1 MKQESDNKSVEKQE
15 KRQEKRQRRKKERV
29 YRGESGNLLRVFA
42 VFFAIACIWVGYMLV
57 RETGNISD
65 YNKQLIDLQDDHIDY
80 IQAARYLRTG
90 SDILTETA
98 RNFVVTG
105 KYEQLENYFRE
116 TNEDRHREKGMS
128 LLEELYPL
136 AEASTKMSKAKNESD
151 ELMLTE
157 IHAISLVCLAQGYY
171 NKDLPEQILYY
182 EFDPY
187 EESLKPDEQMEMART
202 VMFNPAYERAKQK
215 IFENTDEFVDEEI
228 EYLNERYAVIA
239 GYLDASLRYQ
249 RIFTYE
255 FSVLL
260 IATILLFLKQHNM
273 SVIRGHELLKLNAQL
288 TEQKEELAEAEKKTR
303 EANNAKNL
311 FLARMSDA
319 IRTPVNKIIGM
330 ADIAERNID
339 DKKRTVNFLEQID
352 STAQILLELIN
363 DVLTLG
369 RSENGMVKIQKGPI
383 NMLNFIENC
392 SSIIAGQINDAGLIY
407 IKDIGLI
414 LHPNIIS
421 DDLHLRQII
430 LNIVEHAI
438 RFTHK
443 GGRITFSV
451 NEELE
456 SVTDTKTVYR
466 FVIED
471 TGVGMSEQYLSH
483 IFDTFS
489 IAPDE
494 LDDDGNL
501 GVGMSITKRYVEL
514 MGGRIEVESELQKGS
529 KFTVTMPFEIYK
541 SVTDTGKGDDEL
553 RLAGSR
559 ILIAEDD
566 EVSMEIARTTLV
578 NEGAE
583 VIAAENGLVAL
594 TLFKSSAEN
603 SIDAILMDVAM
614 PVLDGISVTKEIRAI
629 NRQDAHTVPIIAMT
643 AGGDEE
649 DINALFDAGMN
660 DYISKPVDIT
670 ILVKTMLGAMRRNTN
685 ELAERLEKALQDANT
700 DALTGVKNMNAF
712 ELSTGRID
720 VEIES
725 GEKAD
730 FAIVICDVNGLKDVN
745 DNLGH
750 DEGNKLLIN
759 SCRLICRTFTH
770 SPVFRIGGDEFAA
783 ILRNDDYKNRD
794 TLVGGLKERMTAENY
809 NPMDIVNVSFAI
821 GMAEYDPAIDSG
833 CKDVFKRADTLMYEH
848 KKSIKGEG
856 NVR

>member
-1 MKQESDNKSVEKQE
+1 MMKQETDSKPVERSE
-15 KRQEKRQRRKKERV
+15 KKKDRV
-29 YRGESGNLLRVFA
+29 YRAESGNLLRACA
-42 VFFAIACIWVGYMLV
+42 VFFAFASICVGYMLV
-57 RETGNISD
+57 RETGNISE

-80 IQAARYLRTG
+80 IQVARYLRTG

-98 RNFVVTG
+98 RNYTVTG
-105 KYEQLENYFRE
+105 DYAHLQSYFKE
-116 TNEDRHREKGMS
+116 VNEDRHREKGMS

-136 AEASTKMSKAKNESD
+136 AEATTKMSKAKNESD
-151 ELMLTE
+151 ELMQNE
-157 IHAISLVCLAQGYY
+157 IHALALVSLAKGYY
-171 NKDLPEQILYY
+171 DRDLPEPILYY
-182 EFDPY
+182 AFEPY
-187 EESLKPDEQMEMART
+187 EESLSSEAKMEMARDI
-202 VMFNPAYERAKQK
+202 MFNSAYERVKQK
-215 IFENTDEFVDEEI
+215 IFDHTDEFVDEEI
-228 EYLNERYAVIA
+228 RYINERFNVIA

-273 SVIRGHELLKLNAQL
+273 SVIRGRELLKLNTML
-288 TEQKEELAEAEKKTR
+288 TEQKEEIAEAEKRTR

-330 ADIAERNID
+330 ADIAQRSAD
-339 DKKRTVNFLEQID
+339 DPKRTVNFLEQID

-369 RSENGMVKIQKGPI
+369 RSENGMVKIQNGPI

-392 SSIIAGQINDAGLIY
+392 SNIIAGQLSDAGLIF
-407 IKDIGLI
+407 IKDTGLI

-421 DDLHLRQII
+421 DELHLRQII
-430 LNIVEHAI
+430 LNIVENAI
-438 RFTHK
+438 KFTHK
-443 GGRITFSV
+443 GGRITFTAY
-451 NEELE
+451 EELE
-456 SVTDTKTVYR
+456 SVTDTRTVYR

-483 IFDTFS
+483 IFETFTT
-489 IAPDE
+489 E
-494 LDDDGNL
+494 LDEEADDGTL

-514 MGGRIEVESELQKGS
+514 MGGKIEVESELQKGS
-529 KFTVTMPFEIYK
+529 RFTVTMPFEIYK
-541 SVTDTGKGDDEL
+541 TSTESRRADEEL
-553 RLAGSR
+553 RLAGTR
-559 ILIAEDD
+559 IMVADD
-566 EVSMEIARTTLV
+566 DSVSMEIARTTLV

-583 VIAAENGLVAL
+583 VVAAENGVVAL
-594 TLFKSSAEN
+594 TLFRSSAEN
-603 SIDAILMDVAM
+603 SIDAILLDVAM
-614 PVLDGISVTKEIRAI
+614 PMLDGVSVTKEIRSMS
-629 NRQDAHTVPIIAMT
+629 RSDARTVPIIAMV
-643 AGGDEE
+643 AGSDEE
-649 DINALFDAGMN
+649 DINNLFDAGMN

-670 ILVKTMLGAMRRNTN
+670 MLVKTMLGAMRRSTN

-725 GEKAD
+725 GEEVH
-730 FAIVICDVNGLKDVN
+730 FAIVICDVNGLKETN
-745 DNLGH
+745 DNIGH

-759 SCRLICRTFTH
+759 SCRLICHTFAH

-783 ILRNDDYKNRD
+783 ILRNDDYKNREK
-794 TLVGGLKERMTAENY
+794 LVGGIKERMTAENY
-809 NPMDIVNVSFAI
+809 HPMDVVNVSFAI
-821 GMAEYDPAIDSG
+821 GMAEYDPALDTG
-833 CKDVFKRADTLMYEH
+833 CNDVFKRADALMYEH
-848 KKSIKGEG
+848 KKAIKGEG

>member
-151 ELMLTE
+151 ELMMAE

-330 ADIAERNID
+330 ADIAERNVD

-529 KFTVTMPFEIYK
+529 KFIVTMPFEIYK
-541 SVTDTGKGDDEL
+541 SAADTGKGDEEL

-559 ILIAEDD
+559 ILVAEDD

-614 PVLDGISVTKEIRAI
+614 PVLDGIAVTKEIRAI